1 LPSIQTLN
9 KFPRKSSVLSS
20 ISQPSLDK
28 GYKIMGAD
36 EGKNEGEKKPAAAPA
51 VVEAAGDK
59 KDDGGKVVSVYK
71 MDMHC
76 EGCAKKIRRAVKHM
90 AGVEDARTDFAS
102 NKLTVTGKVDPGK
115 VKARVEEK
123 IKKSVEI
130 ISPQPKKE
138 GGGAPAADK
147 KEEKKPATE
156 EKKPATEEKKP
167 AAEEK
172 KPEEKKPAPPKESM
186 VVMKI
191 RTHCDGCITKMKK
204 IIMKIKGV
212 DSVVIDGAK
221 DLVTVKGTM
230 DVNELAPYLKEKLRR
245 NVDVIPPAKKDDDK
259 KDAGAEKKEKAKESG
274 GQDKAEKK
282 EGDGGG
288 KKADAAAAPP
298 AAAAGGGG
306 APKME
311 MNKMEYQGYSQASSS
326 NYWHDGSYGQSSYY
340 VEPHQQQFQYG
351 MEPQYG
357 YAPPTMMSHGGGGGS
372 YGYAPPPMSHSGGS
386 GGYGYAP
393 MMDHSYGM
401 MPPPHPGH
409 APQFLSDENPNACSM
424 M

>member
-1 LPSIQTLN
+1 HLLPSIQTLN

-76 EGCAKKIRRAVKHM
+76 EGCAKKIHRAVKHM

-138 GGGAPAADK
+138 GGGAPAA
-147 KEEKKPATE
+147 
-156 EKKPATEEKKP
+156 EEKKP

-212 DSVVIDGAK
+212 NSVVIDGAK

-230 DVNELAPYLKEKLRR
+230 DVNELAPFLKEKLRR
-245 NVDVIPPAKKDDDK
+245 NVDVIPPAK
-259 KDAGAEKKEKAKESG
+259 
-274 GQDKAEKK
+274 KAEKK

-340 VEPHQQQFQYG
+340 VEPR
-351 MEPQYG
+351 YG
-357 YAPPTMMSHGGGGGS
+357 YAPPTMSHN
-372 YGYAPPPMSHSGGS
+372 SGG

>member
-1 LPSIQTLN
+1 HLLPSIQTLN

-76 EGCAKKIRRAVKHM
+76 EGCAKKIHRAVKHM

-167 AAEEK
+167 AAELQ
-172 KPEEKKPAPPKESM
+172 SM

-212 DSVVIDGAK
+212 NSVVIDGAK
-221 DLVTVKGTM
+221 DL
-230 DVNELAPYLKEKLRR
+230 EKLRR

-357 YAPPTMMSHGGGGGS
+357 YAPPTMMSHGGGGGG
-372 YGYAPPPMSHSGGS
+372 YGYAPPT
-386 GGYGYAP
+386 
-393 MMDHSYGM
+393 MDHSYGM

>member
-1 LPSIQTLN
+1 HLLPSIQTLN

-76 EGCAKKIRRAVKHM
+76 EGCAKKIHRAVKHM

-167 AAEEK
+167 AAE
-172 KPEEKKPAPPKESM
+172 SM

-212 DSVVIDGAK
+212 NSVVIDGAK

-230 DVNELAPYLKEKLRR
+230 DVNELAPFLKEKLRR

-357 YAPPTMMSHGGGGGS
+357 YAPPTMMSHGGGGGG
-372 YGYAPPPMSHSGGS
+372 YGYAPPT
-386 GGYGYAP
+386 
-393 MMDHSYGM
+393 
-401 MPPPHPGH
+401 HPGH